1 MEADVAQGE
10 AKRNGVDVWE
20 CWSWQWVATERPG
33 QMLGQLGSS
42 RTYEEILLSVANQR
56 FRGMMVSQCL
66 LPAFLA
72 WLGWGFSGEL
82 KLCILSI

>member
-20 CWSWQWVATERPG
+20 RWSWQWVATERPG

-42 RTYEEILLSVANQR
+42 RTYEEILLSGANQR